1 MLVLSR
7 KLHEKIALDVPPSA
21 VSRRILVS
29 VAEIDR
35 GKVKIGLEADRDVKI
50 MRLELMDQ
58 PPKGGPNQW

>member
-7 KLHEKIALDVPPSA
+7 KLHEKIVLDVPPSA

-35 GKVKIGLEADRDVKI
+35 GKVRLGFEADREVKV
-50 MRLELMDQ
+50 MRLELVQQ
-58 PPKGGPNQW
+58 PPQRVSA